1 MKGLYED
8 PTTGWIEGAAILF
21 AVLLVATVTATND
34 YRKESQFRKL
44 NAKKDDV
51 TIGVIRNSEAINI
64 NVKELVGYD
73 CDLDVDVDVDV
84 EVDFLLLPIFPISLI
99 SLLCWQSVCVCMGV
113 YHRLYNA
120 HL

>member
-1 MKGLYED
+1 M
-8 PTTGWIEGAAILF
+8 
-21 AVLLVATVTATND
+21 LLVATVTATND

-73 CDLDVDVDVDV
+73 YDLDVDVD
-84 EVDFLLLPIFPISLI
+84 FLLLLLFLISLI
-99 SLLCWQSVCVCMGV
+99 SLLFQQSVCVCMRV
-113 YHRLYNA
+113 YNSL
-120 HL
+120 